1 MNWYFEEIIQ
11 ISNIGDN
18 IKAFE
23 ATHDGQSDNFFANA
37 LGFEFAGYLIDG
49 GTRANGIVDE

>member
-1 MNWYFEEIIQ
+1 MKWYFEEIIQ
-11 ISNIGDN
+11 ISNIGVN

-23 ATHDGQSDNFFANA
+23 ATHNCQSDNFFADA

-49 GTRANGIVDE
+49 GARANAIVDE